1 MRDYGWPDQVFTTHY
16 HGDDSEL
23 PMLAAGATTGN
34 AGSGRWVNREV
45 LRLAVAT
52 LLVRRDQNER
62 AAMRSMPQGLL
73 VFSMTA
79 CRHVIADGMVAR

>member
-23 PMLAAGATTGN
+23 PMLVAGATTGR

-52 LLVRRDQNER
+52 LLVRRDQTEAGNEIN
-62 AAMRSMPQGLL
+62 ATRSPGPLN
-73 VFSMTA
+73 
-79 CRHVIADGMVAR
+79 DGVSTHDC